1 MRNGRHLPPVSL
13 DEVCMKKTI
22 FVLLILLCIVFGAY
36 LGFHYSIFTI
46 PQRTSQVL
54 VGETI
59 TSLPVEQPLKP
70 IIVPSK
76 PTAEQPS
83 QESNLTTMP
92 DILPVEETAEPS
104 KPYNVNGILGHLIYD
119 DKSVVV
125 RDDIDADTLEK
136 SPGWVPDSS
145 LPGNSGMS
153 IIFGHR
159 NRKHLKLIEPVE
171 VGDTI
176 SFRFVSDNRLVSYVV
191 TDVQIFEKTSD
202 WTLPV
207 TDEDVLVLVTC
218 YPFEY
223 TGNAPGKFQVIAK
236 LNQ

>member
-1 MRNGRHLPPVSL
+1 
-13 DEVCMKKTI
+13 MKKTV
-22 FVLLILLCIVFGAY
+22 FALLILLCIGLGIY
-36 LGFHYSIFTI
+36 LSFHYSIFAI

-54 VGETI
+54 IGETVTPLPAEQTQK
-59 TSLPVEQPLKP
+59 TSVA
-70 IIVPSK
+70 PSQ
-76 PTAEQPS
+76 PTAEQLLQKSDPA
-83 QESNLTTMP
+83 TMP
-92 DILPVEETAEPS
+92 DILPVEENAEPY
-104 KPYNVNGILGHLIYD
+104 KPYNANGILGHLIYD
-119 DKSVVV
+119 GKSVVV

-159 NRKHLKLIEPVE
+159 NRKHLKLIEPIE

-176 SFRFVSDNRLVSYVV
+176 SFRFVSDNRLVSYEV

-223 TGNAPGKFQVIAK
+223 TGNAPGKFQVIARLSK
-236 LNQ
+236 NLTG

>member
-1 MRNGRHLPPVSL
+1 
-13 DEVCMKKTI
+13 MKKTI
-22 FVLLILLCIVFGAY
+22 FVLLILLCIGLGVY
-36 LGFHYSIFTI
+36 LGFQYSIFTI

-54 VGETI
+54 IGETVI
-59 TSLPVEQPLKP
+59 PLPIEQTQKP
-70 IIVPSK
+70 SIAPSQ
-76 PTAEQPS
+76 PTAEQS
-83 QESNLTTMP
+83 LQESTPSAVP
-92 DILPVEETAEPS
+92 DILPVEESTEPS
-104 KPYNVNGILGHLIYD
+104 APYNVNGVLGHLIYD
-119 DKSVVV
+119 GKSVVV

-176 SFRFVSDNRLVSYVV
+176 SFRFVSDNRLVSYEV

-223 TGNAPGKFQVIAK
+223 TGNAPGKFQVIAR

>member
-1 MRNGRHLPPVSL
+1 MR
-13 DEVCMKKTI
+13 KTI

-36 LGFHYSIFTI
+36 LGFHYSIFAI
-46 PQRTSQVL
+46 PQGASEVL

-59 TSLPVEQPLKP
+59 TPLPAEQTEKPNIAPSQPIEEQPL
-70 IIVPSK
+70 
-76 PTAEQPS
+76 
-83 QESNLTTMP
+83 QESNSATIP
-92 DILPVEETAEPS
+92 DILPVEESTKPS
-104 KPYNVNGILGHLIYD
+104 VPYNANGILGQLIYD
-119 DKSVVV
+119 GKSVIV
-125 RDDIDADTLEK
+125 RDDIDAATLEK

-159 NRKHLKLIEPVE
+159 NRKHLKLIEPID

-176 SFRFVSDNRLVSYVV
+176 SFRFVSDNRLVSYEV

-223 TGNAPGKFQVIAK
+223 TGNAPGKFQVIARLSK
-236 LNQ
+236 NLSG

>member
-1 MRNGRHLPPVSL
+1 
-13 DEVCMKKTI
+13 MKKTV
-22 FVLLILLCIVFGAY
+22 FALLILLCIGLGAY

-54 VGETI
+54 IGETV
-59 TSLPVEQPLKP
+59 TPLPTEQTPTAS
-70 IIVPSK
+70 IAPSQ
-76 PTAEQPS
+76 PTAEQS
-83 QESNLTTMP
+83 LQESNPSAVP
-92 DILPVEETAEPS
+92 DILSVEESVEPS
-104 KPYNVNGILGHLIYD
+104 TPYNANGILGQLIYD
-119 DKSVVV
+119 GKSVIV

-136 SPGWVPDSS
+136 SPGWVSDSA

-153 IIFGHR
+153 IIYGHR
-159 NRKHLKLIEPVE
+159 NRKHLKLIEPIK

-176 SFRFVSDNRLVSYVV
+176 SFRFVSDNRLVSYEV
-191 TDVQIFEKTSD
+191 TDVQIFDKTSD

-223 TGNAPGKFQVIAK
+223 TGNAPGKFQVIARLSK
-236 LNQ
+236 NLTG

>member
-1 MRNGRHLPPVSL
+1 
-13 DEVCMKKTI
+13 MKKTI
-22 FVLLILLCIVFGAY
+22 FVLLILLCIGLGIY
-36 LGFHYSIFTI
+36 LSFHYSIFAT

-54 VGETI
+54 IGETVTPLPAEHTQK
-59 TSLPVEQPLKP
+59 TSVA
-70 IIVPSK
+70 PSQ
-76 PTAEQPS
+76 PTAEQLLQKSDPA
-83 QESNLTTMP
+83 TMP
-92 DILPVEETAEPS
+92 DILPVEENAEPY
-104 KPYNVNGILGHLIYD
+104 KPYNANGILGHLIYD
-119 DKSVVV
+119 GKSVVV

-159 NRKHLKLIEPVE
+159 NRKHLKLIEPIE

-176 SFRFVSDNRLVSYVV
+176 SFRFVSDNRLVSYEV

-223 TGNAPGKFQVIAK
+223 TGNAPGKFQVIARLSK
-236 LNQ
+236 NLSG

>member
-1 MRNGRHLPPVSL
+1 
-13 DEVCMKKTI
+13 MKKTI
-22 FVLLILLCIVFGAY
+22 FVLLILLCIGLGVY
-36 LGFHYSIFTI
+36 LGFQYSMFTI

-54 VGETI
+54 IGETVI
-59 TSLPVEQPLKP
+59 PLPIEQTQKP
-70 IIVPSK
+70 SIAPSQ
-76 PTAEQPS
+76 PTAEQS
-83 QESNLTTMP
+83 LQESTPSAVP
-92 DILPVEETAEPS
+92 DILPVEESTEPS
-104 KPYNVNGILGHLIYD
+104 APYNVNGVLGHLIYD
-119 DKSVVV
+119 GKSVVV

-176 SFRFVSDNRLVSYVV
+176 SFRFVSDNRLVSYEV
-191 TDVQIFEKTSD
+191 TDVQILEKTSD

-223 TGNAPGKFQVIAK
+223 TGNAPGKFQVIAR

>member
-1 MRNGRHLPPVSL
+1 
-13 DEVCMKKTI
+13 MKKTV
-22 FVLLILLCIVFGAY
+22 FALLILLCIVFGAY

-46 PQRTSQVL
+46 PHRTSQVL
-54 VGETI
+54 IGETV
-59 TSLPVEQPLKP
+59 TPLPGEQIQKP
-70 IIVPSK
+70 SIAPFQ
-76 PTAEQPS
+76 PTAEPPL
-83 QESNLTTMP
+83 QEIYPVTIP
-92 DILPVEETAEPS
+92 DILPVEESVEKSA
-104 KPYNVNGILGHLIYD
+104 PYNANGILGHLIYD
-119 DKSVVV
+119 GKSVVV

-145 LPGNSGMS
+145 LLGNSGMS

-159 NRKHLKLIEPVE
+159 NRKHLKLIEPIE

-176 SFRFVSDNRLVSYVV
+176 SCRFVSDNRLVSYEV

-223 TGNAPGKFQVIAK
+223 TGNAPGKFQVLARLIR
-236 LNQ
+236 

>member
-1 MRNGRHLPPVSL
+1 
-13 DEVCMKKTI
+13 MKKMI
-22 FVLLILLCIVFGAY
+22 FVLLILLCIVFGVY
-36 LGFHYSIFTI
+36 LGFHYSVFTI

-54 VGETI
+54 IGESVTP
-59 TSLPVEQPLKP
+59 LPVEHTQKP
-70 IIVPSK
+70 SIAPYQ
-76 PTAEQPS
+76 PTAEQPL
-83 QESNLTTMP
+83 QESSPATIP
-92 DILPVEETAEPS
+92 DILPVEESAEPS
-104 KPYNVNGILGHLIYD
+104 KPYNANGILGHLIYD
-119 DKSVVV
+119 AKSVIV

-159 NRKHLKLIEPVE
+159 NRKHLKLIEPIE

-176 SFRFVSDNRLVSYVV
+176 SFRFVSDNRLVSYEV

-223 TGNAPGKFQVIAK
+223 TGNAPGKFQVIAR
-236 LNQ
+236 LNP

>member
-1 MRNGRHLPPVSL
+1 
-13 DEVCMKKTI
+13 MKKTI
-22 FVLLILLCIVFGAY
+22 FVLLILLCIVFGVY
-36 LGFHYSIFTI
+36 LGFHYSVFTI

-54 VGETI
+54 IGESVTP
-59 TSLPVEQPLKP
+59 LPVEHTQKP
-70 IIVPSK
+70 SIAPYQ
-76 PTAEQPS
+76 PTAEQPL
-83 QESNLTTMP
+83 QESISVTIS
-92 DILPVEETAEPS
+92 DILPVEEPAEPS
-104 KPYNVNGILGHLIYD
+104 TPYNANGILGHLIYD
-119 DKSVVV
+119 NKSVVV
-125 RDDIDADTLEK
+125 RDNIDADTLEK

-159 NRKHLKLIEPVE
+159 NRKHLKLIEPIE

-176 SFRFVSDNRLVSYVV
+176 SFRFVSDNRLVSYEV

-207 TDEDVLVLVTC
+207 TDENVLVLVTC

-236 LNQ
+236 LVE

>member
-1 MRNGRHLPPVSL
+1 
-13 DEVCMKKTI
+13 MKKTI
-22 FVLLILLCIVFGAY
+22 FVLLILLCIGLGVY
-36 LGFHYSIFTI
+36 LGFHCSIFTI

-54 VGETI
+54 VGENI
-59 TSLPVEQPLKP
+59 TPLPVEQKKE
-70 IIVPSK
+70 PSIAPFQ
-76 PTAEQPS
+76 PTAEPPL
-83 QESNLTTMP
+83 QESNPVAIP
-92 DILPVEETAEPS
+92 DILPVEESTEPS
-104 KPYNVNGILGHLIYD
+104 KPYNANGILGHLIYD
-119 DKSVVV
+119 GKSVVV
-125 RDDIDADTLEK
+125 RDDIDAATLEK

-159 NRKHLKLIEPVE
+159 NRKHLKLIESIAM
-171 VGDTI
+171 GDTI
-176 SFRFVSDNRLVSYVV
+176 SFRFVSDNRLVSYEV

-236 LNQ
+236 LHKNLTG

>member
-1 MRNGRHLPPVSL
+1 
-13 DEVCMKKTI
+13 MKKTV
-22 FVLLILLCIVFGAY
+22 FALLILLCIVFGAY

-54 VGETI
+54 IGETV
-59 TSLPVEQPLKP
+59 TPLPEEQIQKP
-70 IIVPSK
+70 SIAPFQ
-76 PTAEQPS
+76 PTAEPPL
-83 QESNLTTMP
+83 QEIYPVTIP
-92 DILPVEETAEPS
+92 DILPVEESVEKSA
-104 KPYNVNGILGHLIYD
+104 PYNANGILGHLIYD
-119 DKSVVV
+119 GKSVVV

-159 NRKHLKLIEPVE
+159 NRKHLKLIEPIK
-171 VGDTI
+171 VGDAI
-176 SFRFVSDNRLVSYVV
+176 SFRFVSDNRLVSYEV

-223 TGNAPGKFQVIAK
+223 TGNAPGKFQVLCRRIF
-236 LNQ
+236 NN

>member
-1 MRNGRHLPPVSL
+1 
-13 DEVCMKKTI
+13 MKKMI
-22 FVLLILLCIVFGAY
+22 FVLLILLCIVFGVY
-36 LGFHYSIFTI
+36 LGFHYSVFTI

-54 VGETI
+54 IGESVTP
-59 TSLPVEQPLKP
+59 LPVEQTQKP
-70 IIVPSK
+70 SIAPSQ
-76 PTAEQPS
+76 PTAEQPL
-83 QESNLTTMP
+83 QENTSATIP
-92 DILPVEETAEPS
+92 DILPVEESVETS
-104 KPYNVNGILGHLIYD
+104 KPYNANGILGHLIYD
-119 DKSVVV
+119 GKNVVV

-159 NRKHLKLIEPVE
+159 NRKHLKLIEPIE

-176 SFRFVSDNRLVSYVV
+176 SFRFVSDNRLVSYEV
-191 TDVQIFEKTSD
+191 TDVQIFDKTSD

-223 TGNAPGKFQVIAK
+223 TGNAPGKFQVIARLSK
-236 LNQ
+236 NLSG

>member
-1 MRNGRHLPPVSL
+1 
-13 DEVCMKKTI
+13 MKKTI
-22 FVLLILLCIVFGAY
+22 FVLLILLCIGLGAY

-54 VGETI
+54 IGETVTPLPAEQTQKPSI
-59 TSLPVEQPLKP
+59 T
-70 IIVPSK
+70 PSQ
-76 PTAEQPS
+76 PTAKQTL
-83 QESNLTTMP
+83 QESNAATIL
-92 DILPVEETAEPS
+92 DILPVEEPVEPS
-104 KPYNVNGILGHLIYD
+104 IPYNANGILGQLIYD
-119 DKSVVV
+119 GKSVIV
-125 RDDIDADTLEK
+125 RDNIDADTLEK
-136 SPGWVPDSS
+136 SPGWVPNSA

-159 NRKHLKLIEPVE
+159 NRKHLKLIEPIN

-176 SFRFVSDNRLVSYVV
+176 SFRFVSDNRLVSYEV

-207 TDEDVLVLVTC
+207 TDGDVLVLVTC

-236 LNQ
+236 LHKNLTG

>member
-1 MRNGRHLPPVSL
+1 
-13 DEVCMKKTI
+13 MKKTV
-22 FVLLILLCIVFGAY
+22 FALLILLCIGLGIY
-36 LGFHYSIFTI
+36 LSFHYSIFAI

-54 VGETI
+54 IGETVTPLPAEQTQK
-59 TSLPVEQPLKP
+59 TSVA
-70 IIVPSK
+70 PSQ
-76 PTAEQPS
+76 PTAEQLLQKSDPA
-83 QESNLTTMP
+83 TMP
-92 DILPVEETAEPS
+92 DILPVEENAEPY
-104 KPYNVNGILGHLIYD
+104 KPYNANGILGHLIYD
-119 DKSVVV
+119 GKSVVV
-125 RDDIDADTLEK
+125 RDDIDAGTLEK

-159 NRKHLKLIEPVE
+159 NRKHLKLIEPIE

-176 SFRFVSDNRLVSYVV
+176 SFRFVSDNRLVSYEV

-223 TGNAPGKFQVIAK
+223 TGNAPGKFQVIARLSK
-236 LNQ
+236 NLTG

>member
-1 MRNGRHLPPVSL
+1 
-13 DEVCMKKTI
+13 MKKTI
-22 FVLLILLCIVFGAY
+22 FVLLILLCIGLGVY

-59 TSLPVEQPLKP
+59 PLIPSEQTEKPSITSSQPTEK
-70 IIVPSK
+70 
-76 PTAEQPS
+76 QPM
-83 QESNLTTMP
+83 QESTPGIIP
-92 DILPVEETAEPS
+92 DILPVEEAMEPS
-104 KPYNVNGILGHLIYD
+104 TPYNVNGILGHLIYD
-119 DKSVVV
+119 GKSVIV
-125 RDDIDADTLEK
+125 RDDIDAATLEK
-136 SPGWVPDSS
+136 SPGWVPDSA

-159 NRKHLKLIEPVE
+159 NRKHLKLIEPIE
-171 VGDTI
+171 VGNTI
-176 SFRFVSDNRLVSYVV
+176 SFRFVSDNRLVSYEV
-191 TDVQIFEKTSD
+191 TNVQIFEKTSD

-223 TGNAPGKFQVIAK
+223 TGNAPGKFQVIAR

>member
-1 MRNGRHLPPVSL
+1 
-13 DEVCMKKTI
+13 MKKTV
-22 FVLLILLCIVFGAY
+22 FALLILLCIGLGIY
-36 LGFHYSIFTI
+36 LSFHYSIFTI
-46 PQRTSQVL
+46 PQRISQVL
-54 VGETI
+54 IGETV
-59 TSLPVEQPLKP
+59 TPLPAEQTVKPSIAPSQPSEEQPL
-70 IIVPSK
+70 
-76 PTAEQPS
+76 
-83 QESNLTTMP
+83 QESTSATIP
-92 DILPVEETAEPS
+92 DILPVEESEKPS
-104 KPYNVNGILGHLIYD
+104 TPYSSNGILGHLIYD
-119 DKSVVV
+119 GKSVVV

-159 NRKHLKLIEPVE
+159 NRKHLKLIEPIE

-176 SFRFVSDNRLVSYVV
+176 SFRFVSDNRLVSYEV

-223 TGNAPGKFQVIAK
+223 TGNAPGKFQVICR
-236 LNQ
+236 LIFNN

>member
-1 MRNGRHLPPVSL
+1 
-13 DEVCMKKTI
+13 MKKTI
-22 FVLLILLCIVFGAY
+22 FVLLILLCIVFGVY
-36 LGFHYSIFTI
+36 LGFHYSVFTI

-54 VGETI
+54 IGESVTP
-59 TSLPVEQPLKP
+59 LPVEHTQKP
-70 IIVPSK
+70 SIAPYQ
-76 PTAEQPS
+76 PTAEPPL
-83 QESNLTTMP
+83 QESNPVTIP
-92 DILPVEETAEPS
+92 DILPVEESTKPS
-104 KPYNVNGILGHLIYD
+104 KPYNANGILGHLIYD

-159 NRKHLKLIEPVE
+159 NRKHLKLIEPIKVD
-171 VGDTI
+171 DTI
-176 SFRFVSDNRLVSYVV
+176 SFRFVSDNRLVSYQV

-223 TGNAPGKFQVIAK
+223 TGNAPGKFQVIAR

>member
-1 MRNGRHLPPVSL
+1 
-13 DEVCMKKTI
+13 MKKTI
-22 FVLLILLCIVFGAY
+22 FVLLILLCIGLGVY
-36 LGFHYSIFTI
+36 LGFQYSIFTI

-54 VGETI
+54 IGETVI
-59 TSLPVEQPLKP
+59 PLPIEQTQKP
-70 IIVPSK
+70 SIAPSQ
-76 PTAEQPS
+76 PTAEQS
-83 QESNLTTMP
+83 LQESTPSAVPN
-92 DILPVEETAEPS
+92 ILPVEESTEPS
-104 KPYNVNGILGHLIYD
+104 APYNVNGVLGHLIYD
-119 DKSVVV
+119 GKSVVV

-159 NRKHLKLIEPVE
+159 NRKHLKLIEHIE

-176 SFRFVSDNRLVSYVV
+176 SFRFVSDNRLVSYEV

-223 TGNAPGKFQVIAK
+223 TGNAPGKFQVIARLK
-236 LNQ
+236 Q

>member
-1 MRNGRHLPPVSL
+1 
-13 DEVCMKKTI
+13 MKKTI
-22 FVLLILLCIVFGAY
+22 FVLLILLCIGLGVY
-36 LGFHYSIFTI
+36 LGFHYSIFTL

-54 VGETI
+54 VGETTTPLPAEQTQK
-59 TSLPVEQPLKP
+59 TSVA
-70 IIVPSK
+70 PSQ
-76 PTAEQPS
+76 PTAEQLLQKSDPA
-83 QESNLTTMP
+83 TMP
-92 DILPVEETAEPS
+92 DILPVEENAEPY
-104 KPYNVNGILGHLIYD
+104 KPYNVNGILGQLIYD
-119 DKSVVV
+119 GKSVIV

-159 NRKHLKLIEPVE
+159 NRKHLKLIEPIE

-176 SFRFVSDNRLVSYVV
+176 SFRFVSDNRLVSYEV
-191 TDVQIFEKTSD
+191 TDVQIFERTSD

-223 TGNAPGKFQVIAK
+223 TGNAPGKFQMIAK

>member
-1 MRNGRHLPPVSL
+1 
-13 DEVCMKKTI
+13 MKKTI
-22 FVLLILLCIVFGAY
+22 FVLLILLCIGFGVY

-54 VGETI
+54 VGETV
-59 TSLPVEQPLKP
+59 TPLPTEQTPTASIAPSHPTEGQPLQKNYP
-70 IIVPSK
+70 ATIPG
-76 PTAEQPS
+76 
-83 QESNLTTMP
+83 
-92 DILPVEETAEPS
+92 ILPAEESVEPS
-104 KPYNVNGILGHLIYD
+104 TPYNANGILGQLIYD
-119 DKSVVV
+119 GKSVIV

-136 SPGWVPDSS
+136 SPGWVPDGS

-176 SFRFVSDNRLVSYVV
+176 SFRFVSDNRLVSYEV

-223 TGNAPGKFQVIAK
+223 TGNAPGKFQVIAR
-236 LNQ
+236 LVE

>member
-1 MRNGRHLPPVSL
+1 
-13 DEVCMKKTI
+13 MKKTV
-22 FVLLILLCIVFGAY
+22 FALLILLCIGLGIY
-36 LGFHYSIFTI
+36 LSFHYSIFAI

-54 VGETI
+54 IGESVTP
-59 TSLPVEQPLKP
+59 LPVEHTQKP
-70 IIVPSK
+70 SIAPYQ
-76 PTAEQPS
+76 PTAEQPL
-83 QESNLTTMP
+83 QESTSVTIS
-92 DILPVEETAEPS
+92 DILPVEEPAEPS
-104 KPYNVNGILGHLIYD
+104 KPYNGILGHLIYD
-119 DKSVVV
+119 AKSVIV

-159 NRKHLKLIEPVE
+159 NRKHLKLIEPIA

-176 SFRFVSDNRLVSYVV
+176 SFRFVSDNRLVSYEV
-191 TDVQIFEKTSD
+191 TEVQIFEKTSD

>member
-1 MRNGRHLPPVSL
+1 
-13 DEVCMKKTI
+13 MKKTV
-22 FVLLILLCIVFGAY
+22 FALLILLCIGLGIY
-36 LGFHYSIFTI
+36 LSFHYSIFAI

-54 VGETI
+54 IGETVTPLPAEQTQK
-59 TSLPVEQPLKP
+59 TSVA
-70 IIVPSK
+70 PSQ
-76 PTAEQPS
+76 PTAEQLLQKSDPA
-83 QESNLTTMP
+83 TMP
-92 DILPVEETAEPS
+92 DILPVEENAEPY
-104 KPYNVNGILGHLIYD
+104 KPYNANGILGHLIYD
-119 DKSVVV
+119 GKSVVV

-159 NRKHLKLIEPVE
+159 NRKHLKLIEPIE

-176 SFRFVSDNRLVSYVV
+176 SFRFVSDNRLVSYEV

-207 TDEDVLVLVTC
+207 TGEDVLVLVTC

-223 TGNAPGKFQVIAK
+223 TGNAPGKFQVIARLSK
-236 LNQ
+236 NLSG

>member
-1 MRNGRHLPPVSL
+1 
-13 DEVCMKKTI
+13 MKKTI
-22 FVLLILLCIVFGAY
+22 FVLLILLCSVFGAY

-54 VGETI
+54 IGETVI
-59 TSLPVEQPLKP
+59 PLPIEQTQKP
-70 IIVPSK
+70 SIAPSQ
-76 PTAEQPS
+76 PTAEQPL
-83 QESNLTTMP
+83 QEIYPATIP
-92 DILPVEETAEPS
+92 DILPVEESIEPS
-104 KPYNVNGILGHLIYD
+104 TPYNANGILGHLIYGG
-119 DKSVVV
+119 KSVVV

-159 NRKHLKLIEPVE
+159 NRKHLKLIEPIE

-176 SFRFVSDNRLVSYVV
+176 SFRFVSDNRLVSYEV

-207 TDEDVLVLVTC
+207 TDEDILVLVTC

-223 TGNAPGKFQVIAK
+223 TGNAPGKFQVIAR

>member
-1 MRNGRHLPPVSL
+1 
-13 DEVCMKKTI
+13 MKKTI
-22 FVLLILLCIVFGAY
+22 FVLLILLCIGLGIY
-36 LGFHYSIFTI
+36 LGFHYSIITI
-46 PQRTSQVL
+46 PQHTSQVL
-54 VGETI
+54 VGETL
-59 TSLPVEQPLKP
+59 TPMSAEQTTEPS
-70 IIVPSK
+70 IVPS
-76 PTAEQPS
+76 EQTPKQPL
-83 QESNLTTMP
+83 QEGNPATIP
-92 DILPVEETAEPS
+92 DILPVEESKEPS
-104 KPYNVNGILGHLIYD
+104 TPYNTNGILGHLIYD
-119 DKSVVV
+119 GKSVIV

-136 SPGWVPDSS
+136 SPGWVPDSA

-159 NRKHLKLIEPVE
+159 NRKHLKLIEPIE

-176 SFRFVSDNRLVSYVV
+176 SFRFVSNNRLVSYEVM
-191 TDVQIFEKTSD
+191 DVQIFEKTSD

-236 LNQ
+236 LRG

>member
-1 MRNGRHLPPVSL
+1 
-13 DEVCMKKTI
+13 MKKTI
-22 FVLLILLCIVFGAY
+22 FILLILLCIGLGIY

-54 VGETI
+54 IGETV
-59 TSLPVEQPLKP
+59 THLPAEQTQKPSIAPSQPSEEQPL
-70 IIVPSK
+70 
-76 PTAEQPS
+76 
-83 QESNLTTMP
+83 QESISVTIP
-92 DILPVEETAEPS
+92 DILPVEESSEPS
-104 KPYNVNGILGHLIYD
+104 IPYNVNGILGHLIYD
-119 DKSVVV
+119 GKSVIV
-125 RDDIDADTLEK
+125 RVDIDADTLEK

-159 NRKHLKLIEPVE
+159 NRKHLKLIEPIK

-176 SFRFVSDNRLVSYVV
+176 SFRFVSDNRLVVYEV

-223 TGNAPGKFQVIAK
+223 TGNAPGKFQVIAR
-236 LNQ
+236 LA

>member
-1 MRNGRHLPPVSL
+1 
-13 DEVCMKKTI
+13 MKKMI
-22 FVLLILLCIVFGAY
+22 FVLLILLCIGLGIF
-36 LGFHYSIFTI
+36 LGFHYSVFTI

-54 VGETI
+54 IGESVTP
-59 TSLPVEQPLKP
+59 LPVEHTQKP
-70 IIVPSK
+70 SIAPSQ
-76 PTAEQPS
+76 PTAERPL
-83 QESNLTTMP
+83 QESNPATIP

-104 KPYNVNGILGHLIYD
+104 KPYNANGILGHLIYD

-136 SPGWVPDSS
+136 SPGWVSDSA

-153 IIFGHR
+153 IIYGHR
-159 NRKHLKLIEPVE
+159 NRKHLKLIEPIQ

-176 SFRFVSDNRLVSYVV
+176 SFRFVSDNRLVSYEV

-207 TDEDVLVLVTC
+207 TDGDVLVIVTC

-223 TGNAPGKFQVIAK
+223 TGNAPGKFQVLARLIR
-236 LNQ
+236 

>member
-1 MRNGRHLPPVSL
+1 
-13 DEVCMKKTI
+13 MKKTV
-22 FVLLILLCIVFGAY
+22 FALLILLCIGLGIY
-36 LGFHYSIFTI
+36 LSFHYSIFAI

-54 VGETI
+54 IGESVTP
-59 TSLPVEQPLKP
+59 LPVEQTKE
-70 IIVPSK
+70 PSIA
-76 PTAEQPS
+76 PFQTTAEQS
-83 QESNLTTMP
+83 VQEFTPTTIP
-92 DILPVEETAEPS
+92 DILPVEESAEPS
-104 KPYNVNGILGHLIYD
+104 KPYNANGILGHLIYAG
-119 DKSVVV
+119 KSVVV

-159 NRKHLKLIEPVE
+159 NRKHLKLIEPIE

-176 SFRFVSDNRLVSYVV
+176 SFRFVSDNRLVSYEV

-207 TDEDVLVLVTC
+207 TDEDILVLVTC

-223 TGNAPGKFQVIAK
+223 TGNAPGKFQVIAR
-236 LNQ
+236 LIR

>member
-1 MRNGRHLPPVSL
+1 
-13 DEVCMKKTI
+13 MKKTI
-22 FVLLILLCIVFGAY
+22 FVLLILLCIGLGIY
-36 LGFHYSIFTI
+36 LGFHYSIFTV

-54 VGETI
+54 VGETV
-59 TSLPVEQPLKP
+59 TPLPAEQTPTAS
-70 IIVPSK
+70 IAPSQS
-76 PTAEQPS
+76 TAEQPL
-83 QESNLTTMP
+83 QENNSNAIL
-92 DILPVEETAEPS
+92 DILPVEESVESSA
-104 KPYNVNGILGHLIYD
+104 PYNANGILGHLIYNG
-119 DKSVVV
+119 KSVIV
-125 RDDIDADTLEK
+125 RDDIDAATLEK

-159 NRKHLKLIEPVE
+159 NRKHLKLIEPIQ

-176 SFRFVSDNRLVSYVV
+176 LFRFVSDNRLVSYDV

-236 LNQ
+236 LHKNLSG

>member
-1 MRNGRHLPPVSL
+1 
-13 DEVCMKKTI
+13 MKKI
-22 FVLLILLCIVFGAY
+22 VFALLILLCIGMGIY
-36 LGFHYSIFTI
+36 LSFHYSIFAI

-54 VGETI
+54 IGESVTP
-59 TSLPVEQPLKP
+59 LPVEQTSKP
-70 IIVPSK
+70 SIAPSQ
-76 PTAEQPS
+76 PTAEQPL
-83 QESNLTTMP
+83 QESNPVTIP
-92 DILPVEETAEPS
+92 DILPVEESVETSA
-104 KPYNVNGILGHLIYD
+104 PYNANGILGHLIYD
-119 DKSVVV
+119 GKSVVV

-159 NRKHLKLIEPVE
+159 NRKHLKLIEPIE

-176 SFRFVSDNRLVSYVV
+176 SFRFVSDNRLVSYEV

-207 TDEDVLVLVTC
+207 TDEDVLVIVTC

-223 TGNAPGKFQVIAK
+223 TGNAPGKFQVIAR
-236 LNQ
+236 LIR

>member
-1 MRNGRHLPPVSL
+1 
-13 DEVCMKKTI
+13 MKKTV
-22 FVLLILLCIVFGAY
+22 FALLILLCIVFGAY

-54 VGETI
+54 IGETV
-59 TSLPVEQPLKP
+59 TPLPGEQIQKP
-70 IIVPSK
+70 SIAPFYPVTI
-76 PTAEQPS
+76 
-83 QESNLTTMP
+83 P
-92 DILPVEETAEPS
+92 DILPVEESVEKSA
-104 KPYNVNGILGHLIYD
+104 PYNANGILGHLIYD
-119 DKSVVV
+119 GKSVVV

-159 NRKHLKLIEPVE
+159 NRKHLKLIEPIE

-176 SFRFVSDNRLVSYVV
+176 SFRFVSDNRLVSYEV

-223 TGNAPGKFQVIAK
+223 TGNAPGKFQVICRRIF
-236 LNQ
+236 NN

>member
-1 MRNGRHLPPVSL
+1 
-13 DEVCMKKTI
+13 MKKTV
-22 FVLLILLCIVFGAY
+22 FALLILLCIGLGIY
-36 LGFHYSIFTI
+36 LSFHYSIFAI

-54 VGETI
+54 IGETVTPLPAEQTQK
-59 TSLPVEQPLKP
+59 TSVA
-70 IIVPSK
+70 PSQ
-76 PTAEQPS
+76 PTAEQLL
-83 QESNLTTMP
+83 QENTPAVIP
-92 DILPVEETAEPS
+92 DILPVEEAVEPS
-104 KPYNVNGILGHLIYD
+104 TPYNANSILGHLIYD
-119 DKSVVV
+119 GKSVVV

-159 NRKHLKLIEPVE
+159 NRKHLKLIESIA

-176 SFRFVSDNRLVSYVV
+176 SFRFVSDNRLVSYEV

-223 TGNAPGKFQVIAK
+223 TGNAPGKFQVIAR